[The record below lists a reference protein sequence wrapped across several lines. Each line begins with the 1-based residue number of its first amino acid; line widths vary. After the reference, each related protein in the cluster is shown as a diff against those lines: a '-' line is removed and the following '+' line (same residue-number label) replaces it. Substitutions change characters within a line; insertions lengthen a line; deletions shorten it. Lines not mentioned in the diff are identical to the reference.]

1 LSGHF
6 EAKKIAWRQTKDG
19 LVLALAVHPD
29 DMPKEMALSALNTR
43 YMIAFSEI
51 GDDEKPVTRTQA
63 EHSEAAPK
71 KPWSEYSRSQ
81 QAAILVNDQA
91 FRDYFCGA
99 GSGEAIC
106 DKNLKAHF
114 HITSKRE
121 LDDPSNHNR
130 WDEFVALYK
139 LHEQRYAGSKR

>member
-1 LSGHF
+1 MAGHF

-51 GDDEKPVTRTQA
+51 GDDERPVSPAQA
-63 EHSEAAPK
+63 EQSEAVPPK

-81 QAAILVNDQA
+81 QAAILNSDPLFQQYFKAADHVACNEKLKQH
-91 FRDYFCGA
+91 FR
-99 GSGEAIC
+99 
-106 DKNLKAHF
+106 
-114 HITSKRE
+114 ITSKRE
-121 LDDPSNHNR
+121 LDNPFYHEK